1 VEMIDTYT
9 LLFNKPGEMAKALK
23 DLTEEINYKNYIY
36 ELYKTPEA
44 AIRRIE
50 NVDGF
55 IQSLSQYGETNESP
69 SLPGFL
75 ETLAL
80 TDLSYEKT
88 EKSFGVTL
96 TSFHSAKGLEFPVVF
111 IVGLEEDIL
120 PHKKSVATDGD
131 LEEERRLF
139 YVGITRAMKELFLT
153 YTSHRIKYGKK
164 QPSSPSRFLQEI
176 PDDLLK
182 KIDANEEGDPDENER
197 DAKAFFSR
205 IKEILK

>member
-1 VEMIDTYT
+1 
-9 LLFNKPGEMAKALK
+9 MARALK

-55 IQSLSQYGETNESP
+55 IQSLSHYEETNEAP

-80 TDLSYEKT
+80 TDLSNEKT

-111 IVGLEEDIL
+111 IAGLEEDIL
-120 PHKKSVATDGD
+120 PHKKSIDTAGD

-139 YVGITRAMKELFLT
+139 YVGITRAMKELYLT
-153 YTSHRIKYGKK
+153 YTGHRIKYGKK
-164 QPSSPSRFLQEI
+164 LPTSPSRFLTEI
-176 PDDLLK
+176 PEDLLK
-182 KIDANEEGDPDENER
+182 RIDTKADEDPDENER
-197 DAKAFFSR
+197 DAKAFFSK